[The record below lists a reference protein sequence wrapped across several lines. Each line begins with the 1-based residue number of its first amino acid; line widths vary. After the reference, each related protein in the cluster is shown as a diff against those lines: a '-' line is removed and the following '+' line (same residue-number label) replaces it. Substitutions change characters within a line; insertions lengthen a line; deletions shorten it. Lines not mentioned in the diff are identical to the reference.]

1 MSLDGFVTGPRAGP
15 DNGLGDGGSPI
26 HNWVFS
32 GDPVDEDLLAAG
44 TEQSGAVVMGRNL
57 FDVIDGPDGWNDEMG
72 YGAQHAARPPFF
84 VLTHRP
90 PASVRLGLDFA
101 FVADGVESAVAAA
114 RAACPADKNVVVM
127 GGGDVVRQVIDAGLL
142 DELRIHLSPII
153 MGSGTPLFAN
163 VQRHEFRQTDVRVSA
178 SATHL
183 TLVPAS

>member
-1 MSLDGFVTGPRAGP
+1 
-15 DNGLGDGGSPI
+15 
-26 HNWVFS
+26 
-32 GDPVDEDLLAAG
+32 
-44 TEQSGAVVMGRNL
+44 
-57 FDVIDGPDGWNDEMG
+57 MG
-72 YGAQHAARPPFF
+72 YGAQHAAQPHFF

-90 PASVRLGLDFA
+90 PASVRLDLDFT
-101 FVADGVESAVAAA
+101 FVTGGVEAAIAAA
-114 RAACPADKNVVVM
+114 RAVCPADKNVVVM
-127 GGGDVVRQVIDAGLL
+127 GGGDVVRQAIDAGVL